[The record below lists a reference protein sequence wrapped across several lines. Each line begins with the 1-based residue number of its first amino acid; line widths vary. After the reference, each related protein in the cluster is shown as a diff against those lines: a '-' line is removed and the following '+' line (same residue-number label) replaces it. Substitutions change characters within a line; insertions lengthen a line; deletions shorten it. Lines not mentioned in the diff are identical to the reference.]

1 MGISFPPALQ
11 MLETFAVGNDFG
23 TTVNG
28 MRERTDDFEAA
39 LFGRNHE
46 ISFAAVRWRGKDR
59 IRPSGFS
66 VC

>member
-23 TTVNG
+23 TTVNR

-46 ISFAAVRWRGKDR
+46 ISFAAVR
-59 IRPSGFS
+59 
-66 VC
+66 